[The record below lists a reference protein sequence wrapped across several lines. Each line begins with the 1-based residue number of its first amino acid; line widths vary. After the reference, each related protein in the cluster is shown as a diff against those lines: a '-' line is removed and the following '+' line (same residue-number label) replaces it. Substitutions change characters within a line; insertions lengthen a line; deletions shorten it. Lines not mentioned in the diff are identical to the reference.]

1 IRVRLKQSGAARSQ
15 SAVED
20 DFDRSHSESS
30 VKFVQRRAFHQESL
44 RIRSRT
50 VDGFVDAKLELSFTV
65 EFSHQSDVFVAS
77 PGILNLAP
85 PQIDAPLRA
94 DNQSL
99 FEIGLSRRRNMFDDE
114 ILRLIEQHSRR
125 LAGSFIFENLAA
137 ERIRRVLIDSGN
149 LQRCAVCDR
158 SVT

>member
-1 IRVRLKQSGAARSQ
+1 LPLGRRNCSESLLIEIQNQTVRAISYGMRLHLNPFAKSLDKHRHKIFFFVRQKSRRVVIRVRLKQSGAARSQ

-99 FEIGLSRRRNMFDDE
+99 
-114 ILRLIEQHSRR
+114 
-125 LAGSFIFENLAA
+125 
-137 ERIRRVLIDSGN
+137 
-149 LQRCAVCDR
+149 
-158 SVT
+158 